1 MAWFSR
7 LFTIFCLTF
16 WVLLMRVSGS
26 GPSSSTPDKPTDLRV
41 TSVYNLKIT
50 LTWKRPLNM
59 PPSTMLLYLVRVSS
73 VSSDGDSLA
82 LPLQQT
88 ESAQLELRDNTLYNI
103 HVKAMRNDDHG
114 KQSQWESLRVNTSHF
129 VPAQPTNLRLV
140 WIRGSTV
147 KVAWDKPTTTASGI
161 PDTSRLEYKVLEKK
175 INGISKYLVF
185 RKPSASLRLLGDSM
199 YEIKVKAFKS
209 FNQRVLGSWSTPLSF
224 KSNAS
229 VPSKPP
235 TNVNVESNTR
245 SSISVSW
252 GMIPNNGRNAVIL
265 GYIVFYCEQDGT
277 NCLRLDA
284 RLNYSL
290 EITDL
295 DPGKGY
301 KVQVAG
307 YNKVGLGTKSK
318 SRPVIVGGRFLTTT
332 QKTTTEKLSTV
343 KTARTTMKTSK
354 ITSESVPAPR
364 TDIATNPTGTLNKVE
379 TSTIVS
385 SEDPLH
391 LTGAVS
397 IQNPYIPTKQEGKG
411 TSDTPSTSAAA
422 FAAVHQKS
430 ESGSLHKIVTIG
442 TPVAGVI
449 LVLVLLLAVFVLYR
463 RRSRRKFLQDGGIV
477 PRDINPPDTV
487 TRGTFSVRYVP
498 SDDTSMTQALL
509 DQPVEPHRSLQRQ
522 MVEDSTLLGATCPE
536 KCKLS
541 VDLSTGQ
548 GKLAE
553 GRDEGLYDSIGDAA
567 CKNQREDER
576 YITRGKMGLTSDKAP
591 LEASVVTKEPLCN
604 GAVPAEFNRQGDIY
618 EKMQNSTHVYDTVY
632 PRGKNDPVYENTK
645 VAPSPGEVNRGKE
658 DGYEALG
665 QYDKLFTK

>member
-1 MAWFSR
+1 
-7 LFTIFCLTF
+7 
-16 WVLLMRVSGS
+16 MRVSGS
-26 GPSSSTPDKPTDLRV
+26 GPSSITPDKPTDLRV

-88 ESAQLELRDNTLYNI
+88 ESVQLELRDNTLYNI

-140 WIRGSTV
+140 WIRGLTV

-161 PDTSRLEYKVLEKK
+161 PDTSLLEYKVLEKK
-175 INGISKYLVF
+175 INGVSKYLVF

-277 NCLRLDA
+277 NCLQLDA

-307 YNKVGLGTKSK
+307 YNKVGLGMKSK

-391 LTGAVS
+391 LT
-397 IQNPYIPTKQEGKG
+397 
-411 TSDTPSTSAAA
+411 
-422 FAAVHQKS
+422 VHQKS

-509 DQPVEPHRSLQRQ
+509 DQPVEPHRSLPRQ